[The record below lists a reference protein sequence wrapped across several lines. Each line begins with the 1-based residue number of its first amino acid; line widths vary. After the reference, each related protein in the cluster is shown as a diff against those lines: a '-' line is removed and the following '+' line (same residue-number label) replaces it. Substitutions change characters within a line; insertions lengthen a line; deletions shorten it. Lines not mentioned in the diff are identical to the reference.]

1 MAVTMRDVA
10 QKAGVSIKTV
20 SRVVNNQGEIADSTR
35 QRVLAVIEELDYRP
49 NLVARGLVTQRTYT
63 VGLVVNDI
71 TNPFFPEVA
80 RGVQDIAR
88 SKNYNIF
95 LCNTDDDLN
104 EEKRTLQT
112 LAAQS
117 ADGVII
123 FPTSSNN
130 VEAFAE
136 PHRPCVF
143 INYAFEHP
151 HISLVMTNNYQGA
164 KLAVEHLVAKGH
176 TEIGMITNS
185 LPERSRRVSGFEDT
199 MRIHGLNPAA
209 NRIVFGPPTLESGL
223 DATLHLLQEHP
234 DITSI
239 FAYNDLLAAG
249 AIQACKKLGR
259 RVPDDCAI
267 VGFDDIRLA
276 SLIDPPLTTVRIKKY
291 ELGQKAMTRMLEMLE
306 NSSRALPRIDLDVEL
321 VVRKST

>member
-1 MAVTMRDVA
+1 MRDVA

-20 SRVVNNQGEIADSTR
+20 SRVVNDQGEIADSTR
-35 QRVLAVIEELDYRP
+35 QRVLVVIEELGYRP
-49 NLVARGLVTQRTYT
+49 NLIARGLVTQRTYT

-88 SKNYNIF
+88 SNNYNIF
-95 LCNTDDDLN
+95 LCNSDDDLK

-117 ADGVII
+117 VDGVII
-123 FPTSSNN
+123 FPSLSGNDN
-130 VEAFAE
+130 VEAFVE
-136 PHRPCVF
+136 PHRPFVI
-143 INYAFEHP
+143 INRTFEHP
-151 HISLVMTNNYQGA
+151 HVSMVMTNNHQGA
-164 KLAVEHLVAKGH
+164 TLATKHLISRGH
-176 TEIGMITNS
+176 TEIGMIS
-185 LPERSRRVSGFEDT
+185 GQPSEKSQRVSGFEDT
-199 MRIHGLNPAA
+199 MLAHGLNPAA
-209 NRIVFGPPTLESGL
+209 NRIIFGPPTLESGL
-223 DATLHLLQEHP
+223 NAALHLLRENP
-234 DITSI
+234 DITAI

-276 SLIDPPLTTVRIKKY
+276 SLIDPPLTTVRLKKY
-291 ELGQKAMTRMLEMLE
+291 ELGQRAMQRMLEMLE
-306 NSSRALPRIDLDVEL
+306 NTEESFPRIDLEVEL
-321 VVRKST
+321 VIRQST